1 MSTVAIETKHKVVHF
16 ENVTTWQPA
25 ALASHFFFEKD
36 ERKLRARDVS
46 LDSLTY
52 SPKGGEYE
60 Y

>member
-1 MSTVAIETKHKVVHF
+1 MSTMVATLAQRTVKTHS
-16 ENVTTWQPA
+16 VTGLQPA

-52 SPKGGEYE
+52 SSRGGEYE

>member
-1 MSTVAIETKHKVVHF
+1 MSTMVATPTQRTVKT
-16 ENVTTWQPA
+16 NSVTALQPA

-36 ERKLRARDVS
+36 ERNLRARDVS
-46 LDSLTY
+46 LGSLTY

>member
-1 MSTVAIETKHKVVHF
+1 MSTMVATSTERTVKTHS
-16 ENVTTWQPA
+16 VTALQPA

-46 LDSLTY
+46 LDSQTY
-52 SPKGGEYE
+52 SPHGGEYE